1 MKTRKLFLLG
11 AFIAFFTALFDLLSK
26 EIIFKILENI
36 ASSEETQNPTIKIFD
51 FFNLVYVWNHG
62 VSFGMFSGLKH
73 SWIIFSVI
81 QGLIILIL
89 FFWLYSNQKPH
100 FSWALGL
107 IIGGAFGNL
116 IDRIKNKAVADF
128 LDFHAFSYHWPAFN
142 LADSCVFIGVMI
154 LLFDEV
160 IFNKKTNNV

>member
-1 MKTRKLFLLG
+1 MKTKKLFFLG
-11 AFIAFFTALFDLLSK
+11 ALIAFFTASSDLISK

-36 ASSEETQNPTIKIFD
+36 ALRENVQNPEIKVFD
-51 FFNLVYVWNHG
+51 FFSLVYVWNKG
-62 VSFGMFSGLKH
+62 VSFGMFSGLKN

-81 QGLIILIL
+81 QSVIILVL
-89 FFWLYSNQKPH
+89 FFWLHQNQKPH

-116 IDRIKNKAVADF
+116 IDRLKNNAVADF
-128 LDFHAFSYHWPAFN
+128 LDFHIATYHWPAFN

-160 IFNKKTNNV
+160 VFNKKSL